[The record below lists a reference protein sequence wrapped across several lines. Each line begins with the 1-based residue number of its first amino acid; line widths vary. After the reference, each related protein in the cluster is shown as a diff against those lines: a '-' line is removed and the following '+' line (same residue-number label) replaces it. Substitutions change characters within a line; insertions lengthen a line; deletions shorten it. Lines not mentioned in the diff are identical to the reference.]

1 MALSKKPKLPRICPQ
16 GKTYS
21 DSLGFKDKNGNY
33 VSYLG
38 YTARIEIRSEA
49 PTLGTSEPN
58 DSGVLIA
65 LTTENGY
72 ITVGE
77 NFVTITIPAAVTATF
92 PTGNYLWE
100 LELFSPDATPFVPY
114 LMQPSKFTVVQ
125 ESTLND

>member
-1 MALSKKPKLPRICPQ
+1 MALKKKPKLPRLCPQ
-16 GKTYS
+16 GKTYT

-38 YTARIEIRSEA
+38 YTARIEIRKET
-49 PTLGTSEPN
+49 PVLGESTPG
-58 DSGVLIA
+58 DADVLIT

-77 NFVTITIPAAVTATF
+77 TFVTISIPASVTATF
-92 PTGNYLWE
+92 PVDTYVWE

-114 LMQPSKFTVVQ
+114 LMQPSNFKVIQ
-125 ESTLND
+125 ESTLNE